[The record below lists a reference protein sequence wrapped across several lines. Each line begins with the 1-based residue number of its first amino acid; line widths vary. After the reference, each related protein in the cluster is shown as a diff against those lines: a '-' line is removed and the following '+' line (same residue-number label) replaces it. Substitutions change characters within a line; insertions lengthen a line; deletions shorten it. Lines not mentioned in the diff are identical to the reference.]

1 MNPTWYIVS
10 GGQAIGPV
18 DLVAMKHMFAQGQ
31 LKSDTQV
38 CRVGAH
44 AWIAASND
52 QLLAGIFA
60 SARHKEAPPIHPQR
74 PHSPPPSINTSTFTF
89 GGAFTRTIDTIKK
102 AWLVL
107 FLAGLIWGFILTVL
121 QIPSSVLNLLVTYG
135 SDNSNE
141 LILLYVIMSYV
152 FSFVVFLISAPLNAG
167 LFFVGAQASLGL
179 AKVWDIFQ
187 GYKHRV
193 ALVFMVSVTYAA
205 SSAVAALLWVFLP
218 ALLGGVGASLIN
230 SRKFVFG
237 IPLLILA
244 LGIFAAGLYFLILY
258 SIRYLLASVV
268 ACDPSLGSPGFVE
281 CFKISSKATK
291 GREGP
296 ILGFLIVI
304 SALSGLSILLL
315 GVGFILIGIPLLIAG
330 LGAVY
335 HLCCREK
342 QRMV

>member
-1 MNPTWYIVS
+1 MNPSWYIVS
-10 GGQAIGPV
+10 GGKAVGPV
-18 DLVAMKHMFAQGQ
+18 DLAAMKHMFAQGQ

-38 CRVGAH
+38 CLVGAS
-44 AWIAASND
+44 AWITASND

-102 AWLVL
+102 SWLTL
-107 FLAGLIWGFILTVL
+107 FLTGLIWGFILLVL
-121 QIPSSVLNLLVTYG
+121 QIPSTVMSLLIEYGNNNSDEIVLLF
-135 SDNSNE
+135 
-141 LILLYVIMSYV
+141 VIMSYI

-179 AKVWDIFQ
+179 AKVLDIFQ

-193 ALVFMVSVTYAA
+193 GLVFMVSVSYTAA
-205 SSAVAALLWVFLP
+205 AIVGSVLGIIIPV
-218 ALLGGVGASLIN
+218 LLGVYGGGLIRN
-230 SRKFVFG
+230 GKLVFG
-237 IPLLILA
+237 IPLLVLA
-244 LGIFAAGLYFLILY
+244 LGIFAVGMYFLILY
-258 SIRYLLASVV
+258 SIRFYLAPVV

-281 CFKISSKATK
+281 CFKISFKATK

-296 ILGFLIVI
+296 ILGFLIIIVVL
-304 SALSGLSILLL
+304 AGLSILLL

>member
-1 MNPTWYIVS
+1 
-10 GGQAIGPV
+10 
-18 DLVAMKHMFAQGQ
+18 
-31 LKSDTQV
+31 
-38 CRVGAH
+38 
-44 AWIAASND
+44 
-52 QLLAGIFA
+52 
-60 SARHKEAPPIHPQR
+60 
-74 PHSPPPSINTSTFTF
+74 
-89 GGAFTRTIDTIKK
+89 
-102 AWLVL
+102 
-107 FLAGLIWGFILTVL
+107 
-121 QIPSSVLNLLVTYG
+121 LNLLIRNG

-179 AKVWDIFQ
+179 AKVLDIFQ

-193 ALVFMVSVTYAA
+193 GLVFMVSVSYTAA
-205 SSAVAALLWVFLP
+205 AIMGSVLGIIIPVFLGVF
-218 ALLGGVGASLIN
+218 GGGLIRN
-230 SRKFVFG
+230 GKLVFG
-237 IPLLILA
+237 IPLLVLA
-244 LGIFAAGLYFLILY
+244 LGIFAVGMYFLILY
-258 SIRYLLASVV
+258 SIRFYLAPVV

-315 GVGFILIGIPLLIAG
+315 GVGVILIGIPLFIAG

-335 HLCCREK
+335 HLCCREQ